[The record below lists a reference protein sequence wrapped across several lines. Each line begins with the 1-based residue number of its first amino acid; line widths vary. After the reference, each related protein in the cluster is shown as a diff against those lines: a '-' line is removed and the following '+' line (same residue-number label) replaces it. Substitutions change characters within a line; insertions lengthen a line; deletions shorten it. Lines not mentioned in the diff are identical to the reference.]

1 MADTT
6 VDYEAITAMQQKV
19 WSAGDFAR
27 VGLMLQVVSE
37 DLCEAADVLPGEDA
51 LDVACGSGNTAIA
64 AARRFAKTTGLD
76 YVPALLDHARRR
88 AAAELVEASWV
99 EGDAQDMP
107 FPDASFDLVTSTF
120 GAMFAPD
127 HARAA

>member
-6 VDYEAITAMQQKV
+6 VDYAAITAMQQKV

-27 VGLMLQVVSE
+27 VGLMLQGVSE
-37 DLCEAADVLPGEDA
+37 NLCEAADVIPGEDV

-64 AARRFAKTTGLD
+64 AARRFANVTGLD
-76 YVPALLDHARRR
+76 YVPALLDHARER
-88 AAAELVEASWV
+88 AAAELVEAEWV
-99 EGDAQDMP
+99 EGDAQQLP
-107 FPDASFDLVTSTF
+107 FADRSFDVVMSTF

-127 HARAA
+127 